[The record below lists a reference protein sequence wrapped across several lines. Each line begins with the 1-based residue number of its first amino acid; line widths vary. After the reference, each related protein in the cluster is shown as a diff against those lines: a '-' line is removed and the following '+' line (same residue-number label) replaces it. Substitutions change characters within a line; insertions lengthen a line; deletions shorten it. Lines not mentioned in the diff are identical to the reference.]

1 MQKGRTNIFKAE
13 KSNIGQQ
20 HDSPNKQLTNLQGQ
34 RTDDNVMHQAVN
46 A

>member
-1 MQKGRTNIFKAE
+1 MSLKQGKAILVN
-13 KSNIGQQ
+13 SMTAP
-20 HDSPNKQLTNLQGQ
+20 HKQLTNLQGQ